1 MQTLESS
8 QSEAV
13 AEGSISQH
21 HEPDAERDTNNE
33 QRSESFLDRRPEPPP
48 PPNIEYKEEVPPDPF
63 AGSDVPASPRSLSET
78 PIRQA
83 AEARPSDPLASPTAV
98 PFDFRFSRPRPSLR
112 SARSMSQTPSP
123 SRLSFS
129 AQAPRPKPRP
139 RSTEFTSSKE
149 FRPLMLVERHN
160 SHQEPSPQE
169 VYPSLPSSHTT
180 SRSSSVLDPEEDQ
193 SNQERDYEMSQ
204 TSHEPSPA
212 NHGMTVQI
220 DDKTTQ
226 SDLLDSQQ
234 ATPTATSFRDSTL
247 RHATPPS
254 PDSKDMVIQSTSD
267 NDTHKQ
273 LELRDV
279 ALGALVGGT
288 AAFAL
293 DKATQGD
300 VVSEKELEKGEKEQF
315 QQGLDDMAPAAD
327 ISGTHEDDIVHN
339 EEVKVLEDSGVSSEE
354 LLRAET
360 EQDRHLIDTASTDT
374 WMAQTHNDEPVV
386 EEVLDPFQ
394 DAKASEE
401 ELARDGQDR
410 IPEGQ
415 DDMSSDVNIPPM
427 LDNHTLPNVKAPG
440 VDFARD
446 SLDPFPQGQDDV
458 NSDVRIPQR
467 LDDVAL
473 PEEDLDPRDDY
484 GPQRVNKGKKGKRKA
499 SKPEDPDIQTSLPT
513 PESTPN
519 KTSLKPDQLSH
530 EEKRHIQE
538 QDAQDAVDSW
548 FAPIESSK
556 KSKKGKN
563 RDSAREL
570 SEPTEPVLER
580 GDVSKDRSEF
590 EKSTQP
596 DQSKDIT
603 PDMNSDQIVDIMTAA
618 AQGTHEPT
626 EQLPPNATTS
636 TRGIIENPL
645 ERRQSKSKGKKGKKG
660 RKLTLED
667 DLPSGL
673 EGKNNELDIPVVDPP
688 REVMSQSPAPVI
700 DVPEKSEA
708 FGNLDSSTPSNLKL
722 SEQTPHDVGLGN
734 TPEGREMLDQPMTS
748 TLPDWAVSPEAISLP
763 VSEDLDLLGEQTQ
776 NPTLES
782 IGQLDYGEPDI
793 KSEILE
799 DQSQAQETPSI
810 SEMNNETGQVG
821 ALDHEEAEIA
831 LEASLEHAQAQEPPA
846 ILGQIPHGLQ
856 EISSQQDLGGADDF
870 SASPSKEIV
879 KEADESVS
887 VANDALL
894 EKDRNASAL
903 EQTLEPP
910 DSDKAQTPMDP
921 LVDVSQESK
930 GIVEEEWAPLTGKK
944 KGKKSKRSKQQ
955 SESDAIANA
964 ESKSRADLSTTP
976 PNIGSTRDLE
986 ASDHQDIVGTTQ
998 EEPRSIEDK
1007 WTGLSSKN
1015 KGKKGKKAQLLPAQ
1029 EDEMAADAEILPISN
1044 MELSESQIVKDTDP
1058 QITVDTPQQAPVADD
1073 EWADLG
1079 KKKKS
1084 KKAKKATTSLTP
1096 EAEAAPNA
1104 EILPVSKLQSPDYHR
1119 IDDADPQDTNDVTQA
1134 AKQNDDEWAEF
1145 TIKKKGEK
1153 GKKATKSSTPEIEAI
1168 IEEDVPP
1175 AASLEVVEESNQKE
1189 ASSPQDT
1196 NESFQ
1201 ESQLADEWANF
1212 SIKKKGKKAKKA
1224 GKLYIPDADTGEA
1237 SEPLHAATPTTVEN
1251 DRTADFGHQDK
1262 VDVSQEE
1269 LMVNKEDR
1277 APINDPR
1284 KDSEDTQLISETL
1297 RPETEA
1303 LEQALELGP
1312 AVSEQDTAIG
1322 LEGLDTNQSIIAAS
1336 RDINNPSAPAN
1347 LQEMTRNE
1355 NDMSSSGRDIPDIES
1370 HQPVSDQPR
1379 SDDLR
1384 TSAEDGPLDP
1394 SARES
1399 EEQELELINRYGN
1412 EEYLTE
1418 KDVLDLVT
1426 GESKVQDK
1434 TCDNEGNGQDLPID
1448 RLAKSKVAD
1457 SEAQELDLIDQY
1469 SLENRDIPAPE
1480 FSIAATNT
1488 AHEVQQILEGGSSP
1502 LSSSREGEVK
1512 SPTAIKDSLL
1522 STGLESDQIEPQLT
1536 KKNEAKESNEAL
1548 SSNQLLE
1555 DPEADWDASKKK
1567 KGKKSKKSKALLFD
1581 DDSAED
1587 PVQTFT
1593 PPVWTTSLPSED
1605 AVPETVEDLI
1615 TKKPKKDKK
1624 SKKSKAPTFDNYGAE
1639 DPVRTSTP
1647 PAETASLEPEDL
1659 VPGFVEDSITKKSKK
1674 DKKGKK
1680 KGFVGLASDYKVPT
1694 PPEVRGIEAEGADDL
1709 QDKTITPPL
1718 GDLPP
1723 NEAIVTE
1730 KSSHNVE
1737 SSILT
1742 EPSEDLKVEE
1752 QTYEAVTSSFQ
1763 IPNPAK
1769 AKKDKKKGKKGK
1781 QLAWEDE
1788 VDTAPEGDDKSLAK
1802 AKNLEAN
1809 NANDLSS
1816 VDPELIVES
1825 KDVTEDVPKSK
1836 KDRKKALKAKGLV
1849 QEDEFTTASSEPVQ
1863 DQEAAQRDQEPR
1875 MEGSSD
1881 TTTTVRD
1888 DLTTVDEK
1896 DSAPIYEGSSFDM
1909 KDSLPETSLEDSDM
1923 APPGF
1928 TQPATVSEGQDVQSA
1943 ESETLNEP
1951 SIDTETFPTYSL
1963 KKSKKDKKKGKKNQQ
1978 SDPKVDER
1986 REEAKSTI
1994 EISPSSNDQE
2004 GPPVVQMPDDP
2015 GDWSREEKVAE
2026 QIEPTEVIEPGDAA
2040 FEEQIAPEARLLS
2053 APTEESDSRIE
2064 TGDENYAPVKK
2075 SKKDKKKKGKKI
2087 QQFDPDVEERR
2098 EEAQFTAEEPP
2109 TSMAQDGPTIVPMSD
2124 DPGDWS
2130 KEENFTERIV
2140 PTEVVEPPGT
2150 AAFEGQ
2156 VVSESHFPSTIIE
2169 DSVEAAEEESAP
2181 MKKSKK
2187 GKKFR
2192 KEKYT
2197 TTEPEVEAPSLKE
2210 TAAPSSTVEP
2220 THDDGV
2226 PGEKE
2231 AFAEPN
2237 IQASTSESQQAEPLV
2252 PLEADEVG
2260 TTPAEVTLWDIPSKQ
2275 KRKGKKQ
2282 RNVAFDA
2289 QEESEREALAEPS
2302 SQTAPAELQ
2311 HIEPSEPLKAFE
2323 IGTMPAEG
2331 TVWDIPSRK
2340 REKGKKQLIEASDAQ
2355 EELETNETSSVEA
2368 SGLLQEAKKSPPDT
2382 PSTSDPK
2389 LYENSSIAEPSSTER
2404 DELLDAQEQRL
2415 YDQDYLE
2422 ELERQNVESPRSS
2435 RVELSTSATENEQQ
2449 QVEPRDQYNPSSSSE
2464 GQQGY
2469 EAPSDQAT
2477 IGNHELESG
2486 TSDTQLYT
2494 STDQD
2499 QDAKLKQE
2507 DTDVSN
2513 EFPNMMPKKAK
2524 GSEPL
2529 RPLEPEATDDPSIVM
2544 SALAVE
2550 SGSSASKDEQPRNQ
2564 EDLGDFARDSSDPSP
2579 IPTKDLPTPAVE
2591 VEMLDAE
2598 EQQKYDNE
2606 YAKELERQFSPLQN
2620 RESYEP
2626 PSEHTSSTPSPQPS
2640 LDSVVE
2646 MPYEERRPLA
2656 KPPPLED
2663 IIEESRSRSGSV
2675 QETPPERKDDFS
2687 PIQPTK
2693 KSKKGKKGKKQQPII
2708 WEDETA
2714 TPPIDSEADRD
2725 SNQVADQT
2733 AAPMTEA
2740 PSSRDD
2746 TLFPDADI
2754 PQKVVELEEPIEGQM
2769 SESGNFTSTTGQSS
2783 SIHVDPTHEQMEAED
2798 YFAAHPQRHLEQDV
2812 EYKPEENEEFRRSLS
2827 TDLPRSVEEDS
2838 TNQELPVITEEP
2850 NFVDRPA
2857 HNREKP
2863 DVEPLDNSHRPEATS
2878 TPLEEEPDESFSYAP
2893 LKKAKKSKKSKK
2905 RGTWDESSSTPD
2917 SERIVNEPTRSGSPT
2932 NDPLDEANL
2941 PRQKSPRRTAH
2952 FEDSGTLVDEDITT
2966 SDDRPKAVGAAAGLG
2981 LAALAAESLSRRD
2994 SKKGGRKDKK
3004 DRKAKKSGK
3013 GIDPEEE
3020 TPCSGSPLGKDEA
3033 VIESLE
3039 QTQTPEQMS
3048 AIREWQE
3055 NARQGQTSEQPSA
3068 VKAWQ
3073 VLGGTP
3079 PRSPINTTSYEPT
3092 ADIMS
3097 PTHARDPSYSSRYR
3111 DSGITVSDSP
3121 LVSEDLPSHR
3131 TVRDSGYPE
3140 TESSPVVGSEPIHH
3154 EAPPRTNI
3162 DDIDDR
3168 EIEQSTDGLD
3178 VGHES
3183 RKHHRL
3189 TSRNPPNASA
3199 DVEAVPDASTTTP
3212 KDRQRGTRS
3221 YDSDDSADSGF
3232 DVQRRRRRQAM
3243 KREAREPSPVSSTT
3257 KDRSSALFDSSPS
3270 AREKIVDRSE
3280 EHQPS
3285 AQAESIQQEPSWS
3298 FGRETSYS
3306 EHPPQAEVPEELS
3319 STHTSR
3325 AIPDPST
3332 YSRLT
3337 GGAEEP
3343 PVSLFGGPIRHDE
3356 DVMSESRS
3364 PPSSEAKGRGRRL
3377 GTISEDSQ
3385 ERMSLHQKDERALPD
3400 VGSPEAGVKGR
3411 RVQSPRSDS
3420 VTRSHL
3426 STEGPLSRSRGSSE
3440 DQTRRSMDL
3449 ERSRSR
3455 NTDQLSTR
3463 QNDLSN
3469 QPTSITRHTEGE
3481 CRTASAGSMQ
3491 SNNSIRAI
3499 IRTPDQVRSA
3509 SGQSHRSSGTP
3520 TPPLRRVD
3528 RSASGDLRGA
3538 SKLGEA
3544 KIRAKSSETDTSD
3557 LEPAINIPSSST
3569 YDPVTD
3575 KGKSRADMAD
3585 VYVSLRSHSA
3595 HGLFGFNTNTRL

>member
-1 MQTLESS
+1 M
-8 QSEAV
+8 
-13 AEGSISQH
+13 
-21 HEPDAERDTNNE
+21 
-33 QRSESFLDRRPEPPP
+33 
-48 PPNIEYKEEVPPDPF
+48 PPDPF

-123 SRLSFS
+123 SRQSFS

-149 FRPLMLVERHN
+149 FRPLMLVERHS

-180 SRSSSVLDPEEDQ
+180 SRSSSVLDPEEDH
-193 SNQERDYEMSQ
+193 SNQKRDYEMTQ

-220 DDKTTQ
+220 DDKTMQ

-254 PDSKDMVIQSTSD
+254 PDSKDMVIQSTND
-267 NDTHKQ
+267 NDTPKQ
-273 LELRDV
+273 LDLRNV

-293 DKATQGD
+293 DKATHGD

-339 EEVKVLEDSGVSSEE
+339 EEVKLLEDIGVPSEE
-354 LLRAET
+354 PLRAET

-415 DDMSSDVNIPPM
+415 DDMNSDVNIPPT
-427 LDNHTLPNVKAPG
+427 LDNDTLPNVKAPG
-440 VDFARD
+440 VEFARD

-458 NSDVRIPQR
+458 NSDVKIPQR

-484 GPQRVNKGKKGKRKA
+484 APQRVNKGKKGKRKA
-499 SKPEDPDIQTSLPT
+499 SKPEDPRIQTSLPT
-513 PESTPN
+513 PESAPN
-519 KTSLKPDQLSH
+519 TTSLNPDQLSH
-530 EEKRHIQE
+530 DEKRHIQE

-556 KSKKGKN
+556 KSKKGKK

-580 GDVSKDRSEF
+580 ADVSKDHSEF

-603 PDMNSDQIVDIMTAA
+603 PDMNSEQIVDIMTAA

-688 REVMSQSPAPVI
+688 REVLSQSPAPVI

-734 TPEGREMLDQPMTS
+734 TPEGHEMLDQPMTS
-748 TLPDWAVSPEAISLP
+748 TLPDLAVSPEAIPLP
-763 VSEDLDLLGEQTQ
+763 VSEDLDLLEEQTQ

-793 KSEILE
+793 KLEILE

-821 ALDHEEAEIA
+821 ALGHEEAEIA
-831 LEASLEHAQAQEPPA
+831 SEASLEHAPAQEPPA
-846 ILGQIPHGLQ
+846 ILEQIPHGLQ

-887 VANDALL
+887 VADDAPL

-964 ESKSRADLSTTP
+964 ESETIADLSTTP

-986 ASDHQDIVGTTQ
+986 ASDHQDVVGMTQ
-998 EEPRSIEDK
+998 EEPRSIEDE
-1007 WTGLSSKN
+1007 WTGFSTRN

-1044 MELSESQIVKDTDP
+1044 MELSESQMVKDADP
-1058 QITVDTPQQAPVADD
+1058 QITVDIPQQALVADD

-1084 KKAKKATTSLTP
+1084 KKAMKATTSLTP

-1104 EILPVSKLQSPDYHR
+1104 EVLPVSKLESPESHR

-1134 AKQNDDEWAEF
+1134 AKQNDDEWAGF
-1145 TIKKKGEK
+1145 TIKKKGGN
-1153 GKKATKSSTPEIEAI
+1153 GKKATKSSTTEIEAI

-1175 AASLEVVEESNQKE
+1175 ATSLEVVAESNQKE
-1189 ASSPQDT
+1189 TSSPQDT

-1201 ESQLADEWANF
+1201 KSQLADEWADF
-1212 SIKKKGKKAKKA
+1212 STKKKGKKAKKT
-1224 GKLYIPDADTGEA
+1224 GKSYTPDADMGEA
-1237 SEPLHAATPTTVEN
+1237 SEPLHAAPPATVEN
-1251 DRTADFGHQDK
+1251 DQAADSGRQDK
-1262 VDVSQEE
+1262 VDISQEE
-1269 LMVNKEDR
+1269 LMVNEEDR
-1277 APINDPR
+1277 AAINDPK
-1284 KDSEDTQLISETL
+1284 KDSEDTQLISEAL

-1303 LEQALELGP
+1303 LEQALELDP
-1312 AVSEQDTAIG
+1312 AVSEQDIAVG
-1322 LEGLDTNQSIIAAS
+1322 LEGLDTSQSIIAAS
-1336 RDINNPSAPAN
+1336 QDVNNTPDADRLQVMAHNEDDVSPSRRD
-1347 LQEMTRNE
+1347 L
-1355 NDMSSSGRDIPDIES
+1355 PDIEP
-1370 HQPVSDQPR
+1370 HQPVSDQPP
-1379 SDDLR
+1379 SHDLR
-1384 TSAEDGPLDP
+1384 SSAEESPLDP
-1394 SARES
+1394 LAQDSG
-1399 EEQELELINRYGN
+1399 EQELGLINRYGN
-1412 EEYLTE
+1412 EEHLTE
-1418 KDVLDLVT
+1418 KDVFDLVT
-1426 GESKVQDK
+1426 GESEVQDK
-1434 TCDNEGNGQDLPID
+1434 ISDNDGNGQDLPSDQI
-1448 RLAKSKVAD
+1448 AKSKVED

-1469 SLENRDIPAPE
+1469 GLENRDVPAPE
-1480 FSIAATNT
+1480 PSTAATDT
-1488 AHEVQQILEGGSSP
+1488 AHEVQKILEGGSNP
-1502 LSSSREGEVK
+1502 LTPSREGEVN
-1512 SPTAIKDSLL
+1512 SPTAIEDSLL
-1522 STGLESDQIEPQLT
+1522 YTAPESDQIEPRLT
-1536 KKNEAKESNEAL
+1536 KENEAKESNEAL

-1567 KGKKSKKSKALLFD
+1567 KGKKSKKSKAL
-1581 DDSAED
+1581 S
-1587 PVQTFT
+1587 
-1593 PPVWTTSLPSED
+1593 
-1605 AVPETVEDLI
+1605 
-1615 TKKPKKDKK
+1615 
-1624 SKKSKAPTFDNYGAE
+1624 FDNYGAE
-1639 DPVRTSTP
+1639 DPVQTSTP
-1647 PAETASLEPEDL
+1647 PAEKASLKPEDL
-1659 VPGFVEDSITKKSKK
+1659 VPEFVEDSITKKSKK

-1680 KGFVGLASDYKVPT
+1680 KGFVGSAIDYEVPT

-1709 QDKTITPPL
+1709 QDKTVTPPL

-1730 KSSHNVE
+1730 KSSHDVE
-1737 SSILT
+1737 SLILT
-1742 EPSEDLKVEE
+1742 EPSEDFEVEE

-1769 AKKDKKKGKKGK
+1769 AKKDKKKSKKGK

-1788 VDTAPEGDDKSLAK
+1788 VDTAPEADDKSLAE
-1802 AKNLEAN
+1802 AKNLEAD

-1816 VDPELIVES
+1816 VDPGLIVES
-1825 KDVTEDVPKSK
+1825 KEVTEDIPKSK
-1836 KDRKKALKAKGLV
+1836 KDRKKTLKAKGLV

-1875 MEGSSD
+1875 IEGSSD

-1928 TQPATVSEGQDVQSA
+1928 TQPATVSEGQHVQSA
-1943 ESETLNEP
+1943 ESMTLNEP
-1951 SIDTETFPTYSL
+1951 SIDTEIFPTYSL

-1986 REEAKSTI
+1986 QEEAESTT
-1994 EISPSSNDQE
+1994 EVPPSSNDQE
-2004 GPPVVQMPDDP
+2004 GPSVVQMPDDP
-2015 GDWSREEKVAE
+2015 GDWSREEKLTE
-2026 QIEPTEVIEPGDAA
+2026 QIEPTEVIEPGDTA
-2040 FEEQIAPEARLLS
+2040 FEEQIASEARLLS
-2053 APTEESDSRIE
+2053 APTEESDPRIE
-2064 TGDENYAPVKK
+2064 AGDEDYAPVKK
-2075 SKKDKKKKGKKI
+2075 SKKDKKKKGKKA
-2087 QQFDPDVEERR
+2087 QQFDPDVEARR
-2098 EEAQFTAEEPP
+2098 EEAQFTAGEPP
-2109 TSMAQDGPTIVPMSD
+2109 ISMAQDGPTIVPMSD
-2124 DPGDWS
+2124 DPGDWTR
-2130 KEENFTERIV
+2130 EENSAEQIE
-2140 PTEVVEPPGT
+2140 PTEVVEPADT
-2150 AAFEGQ
+2150 ATFDEQ
-2156 VVSESHFPSTIIE
+2156 VVSESHLPSVSI
-2169 DSVEAAEEESAP
+2169 EESIEAGEEDFATV
-2181 MKKSKK
+2181 KKSKK
-2187 GKKFR
+2187 SKKSKIKNR
-2192 KEKYT
+2192 T
-2197 TTEPEVEAPSLKE
+2197 VAEPEVEAPSLLE
-2210 TAAPSSTVEP
+2210 TTVPSSTVEP
-2220 THDDGV
+2220 AHDDGF
-2226 PGEKE
+2226 PKEKE
-2231 AFAEPN
+2231 VFAEPN
-2237 IQASTSESQQAEPLV
+2237 IQASTSESQEAEPLA
-2252 PLEADEVG
+2252 PLEADEIG
-2260 TTPAEVTLWDIPSKQ
+2260 TAPADDTLWDVPSKM
-2275 KRKGKKQ
+2275 KKKGKKQ
-2282 RNVAFDA
+2282 RGEAFDA
-2289 QEESEREALAEPS
+2289 QEE
-2302 SQTAPAELQ
+2302 PATQ
-2311 HIEPSEPLKAFE
+2311 
-2323 IGTMPAEG
+2323 GTSA
-2331 TVWDIPSRK
+2331 
-2340 REKGKKQLIEASDAQ
+2340 
-2355 EELETNETSSVEA
+2355 VEA
-2368 SGLLQEAKKSPPDT
+2368 PELLQDAKESPPDAL
-2382 PSTSDPK
+2382 SISDPQ
-2389 LYENSSIAEPSSTER
+2389 LFEESSTAR
-2404 DELLDAQEQRL
+2404 PIPIKGDELLDAQEQRL
-2415 YDQDYLE
+2415 YDQQYLK
-2422 ELERQNVESPRSS
+2422 ELERQHVESPRSD
-2435 RVELSTSATENEQQ
+2435 RVELSTSAMENGHQEIELQ
-2449 QVEPRDQYNPSSSSE
+2449 DQYDPSFSYE

-2469 EAPSDQAT
+2469 EAPYTNAS
-2477 IGNHELESG
+2477 IGDRELGSG
-2486 TSDTQLYT
+2486 LSDTQQHG
-2494 STDQD
+2494 SGEQD
-2499 QDAKLKQE
+2499 QDIELKRE
-2507 DTDVSN
+2507 ASDVPYKS
-2513 EFPNMMPKKAK
+2513 PVTMPKSVE

-2529 RPLEPEATDDPSIVM
+2529 GSLVLETTDDPSIAM
-2544 SALAVE
+2544 PASAAE
-2550 SGSSASKDEQPRNQ
+2550 SGPFVSEDQQPRNQ
-2564 EDLGDFARDSSDPSP
+2564 EDVGDSARDDSEPSQ
-2579 IPTKDLPTPAVE
+2579 IPTKDLPTPAAE
-2591 VEMLDAE
+2591 VEMLDAQ
-2598 EQQKYDNE
+2598 EQQKYDDE
-2606 YAKELERQFSPLQN
+2606 YAKELERQLSPLQS
-2620 RESYEP
+2620 REPYEP
-2626 PSEHTSSTPSPQPS
+2626 PSEHTSHMPSPQPS
-2640 LDSVVE
+2640 LDSILE
-2646 MPYEERRPLA
+2646 MPYEERRSLA

-2675 QETPPERKDDFS
+2675 QETPPDRKDDFY

-2725 SNQVADQT
+2725 SNQITDQNAD
-2733 AAPMTEA
+2733 PVTET
-2740 PSSRDD
+2740 PSPRDD
-2746 TLFPDADI
+2746 TLPSDTGVPRQPI
-2754 PQKVVELEEPIEGQM
+2754 GLEEPIEDQM
-2769 SESGNFTSTTGQSS
+2769 TEGGNFTSTTGHSS

-2798 YFAAHPQRHLEQDV
+2798 YFTAHPQRHV
-2812 EYKPEENEEFRRSLS
+2812 EKDFGYKPEENEEFRRSLS

-2850 NFVDRPA
+2850 SFVDRQA

-2863 DVEPLDNSHRPEATS
+2863 DLESLGDPHRPEATS

-2893 LKKAKKSKKSKK
+2893 TKKSKKGKKSKK
-2905 RGTWDESSSTPD
+2905 RGTGDDLNFSTPD
-2917 SERIVNEPTRSGSPT
+2917 SERIANEPTVSRSPT
-2932 NDPLDEANL
+2932 KDSLDEADL
-2941 PRQKSPRRTAH
+2941 PRQRSPRRTAH

-2966 SDDRPKAVGAAAGLG
+2966 GDDRSKAAGAAAGLG
-2981 LAALAAESLSRRD
+2981 LAALAVQSLSRRD
-2994 SKKGGRKDKK
+2994 SKKGGKKGKKDKK
-3004 DRKAKKSGK
+3004 DKKSSK
-3013 GIDPEEE
+3013 WTDPEEE
-3020 TPCSGSPLGKDEA
+3020 TPSTGSPLRREEP
-3033 VIESLE
+3033 VIEGIE
-3039 QTQTPEQMS
+3039 QTQTPEHMS

-3055 NARQGQTSEQPSA
+3055 NARQGQTSDQTST

-3073 VLGGTP
+3073 GLGATP

-3092 ADIMS
+3092 AETTS
-3097 PTHARDPSYSSRYR
+3097 PTDARDPTYSSRYR
-3111 DSGITVSDSP
+3111 DSGINVSDSP
-3121 LVSEDLPSHR
+3121 LVSEDLPPHR

-3140 TESSPVVGSEPIHH
+3140 TEPSPVVGQEPLHH
-3154 EAPPRTNI
+3154 EVPPGRRI
-3162 DDIDDR
+3162 DNIDDR
-3168 EIEQSTDGLD
+3168 EIEQPTGDAD

-3183 RKHHRL
+3183 RKHHRS

-3199 DVEAVPDASTTTP
+3199 NVEAVPDASTSTP
-3212 KDRQRGTRS
+3212 KDRQRRARS

-3257 KDRSSALFDSSPS
+3257 KDRSSALFNSSPS

-3285 AQAESIQQEPSWS
+3285 SQAESIQQEPSWS
-3298 FGRETSYS
+3298 FDRATSPS
-3306 EHPPQAEVPEELS
+3306 AHMPQVEVPEELS
-3319 STHTSR
+3319 STPTSR

-3364 PPSSEAKGRGRRL
+3364 PQTSEAKGRGRRL

-3385 ERMSLHQKDERALPD
+3385 E
-3400 VGSPEAGVKGR
+3400 

-3440 DQTRRSMDL
+3440 DQTRRSTDL

-3455 NTDQLSTR
+3455 NTDQLSSR
-3463 QNDLSN
+3463 QSDLSN

-3499 IRTPDQVRSA
+3499 IRTPDRVRSA
-3509 SGQSHRSSGTP
+3509 SGQSQRSSG

-3595 HGLFGFNTNTRL
+3595 HELFVFNTNSPL